1 MPIPKT
7 IHQTFEYKNLSSD
20 LQSIVNEWSI
30 ENPLFFYKMY
40 DKTEREEFIKE
51 NFLPEV
57 YDAYKRIKPGAF
69 KADLWRY
76 CILYKFGGFYADV
89 DTLCFGNLEEFIQK
103 DVDFV
108 APIDLFDPNLGTYN
122 VANGF
127 IGCIPNHPIMMSCI
141 KRIVKW
147 VELEEFPKYNLDFS
161 GPGCMGK
168 AINEHLGREENKS
181 LIGYQGIH
189 QRIMLIHFEPQTE
202 YIRSLSNKKILQN
215 KNGNSYIKNAYD
227 EECKKNPNYIDWG
240 KYHRFQDIVETN
252 LYSPS
257 LSISS
262 LENYHND
269 KTAYFYLYK
278 YCRISDCIRRGYRW
292 EEHQHDI
299 IDKYLTPNSIAVEVG
314 SHIGTITVKLSKVV
328 KKVYAFEPVKSSYN
342 LLEKNLKLNNC
353 HNVKIYQKEVN
364 NKHELNSNI
373 EIITLDSLNLEHI
386 DFLKIDANG
395 YEGKIIE
402 GAKILIKKSMPLI
415 IIDIPKSSKKLI
427 KEKLGFLMDFG
438 YIYNH
443 EFFEDYVFVPPSLQN
458 KKLDIVEQVFYN
470 DNNLKIKIPKHNYMG
485 IFRDRYNSE
494 PIFRQIHTYL
504 INNNL
509 INNNIIDAGSWLG
522 DNSIPWAL
530 LLPKSI
536 IYSIDPSQGNLD
548 FINLVAK
555 SNSIENIKTLCKV
568 LSDKKETVYSDS
580 NMFHMTFNKDNGGSV
595 FNSCTLDELL
605 KLKTIDNI
613 GYIHLDVEG
622 FESNV
627 IKGAEWVIKKYEPL
641 ITFEQHLNTD
651 NYLELSQLLKNQNYE
666 VYQIEEIL
674 KGNNIDCRNFI
685 AFSKKSQINI
695 KNIENSINKI
705 NLFLKL

>member
-76 CILYKFGGFYADV
+76 CILCKFGGFYADV

-257 LSISS
+257 LSIFP

-269 KTAYFYLYK
+269 ETAYFYLYK
-278 YCRISDCIRRGYRW
+278 YCGISDCIRRGYKW
-292 EEHQHDI
+292 EEHQHAI
-299 IDKYLTPNSIAVEVG
+299 INKYLTPDSIAVEVG

-328 KKVYAFEPVKSSYN
+328 KEVYAFEPFKSSYD

-353 HNVKIYQKEVN
+353 HNVKIFNKGVSNTCSSTHIKWVSDNNPGGLGLEGGEITKKGNQNQKIKV
-364 NKHELNSNI
+364 ELL
-373 EIITLDSLNLEHI
+373 TLDSLYLKGL
-386 DFLKIDANG
+386 DFLKID
-395 YEGKIIE
+395 
-402 GAKILIKKSMPLI
+402 
-415 IIDIPKSSKKLI
+415 
-427 KEKLGFLMDFG
+427 
-438 YIYNH
+438 
-443 EFFEDYVFVPPSLQN
+443 
-458 KKLDIVEQVFYN
+458 
-470 DNNLKIKIPKHNYMG
+470 
-485 IFRDRYNSE
+485 
-494 PIFRQIHTYL
+494 
-504 INNNL
+504 
-509 INNNIIDAGSWLG
+509 
-522 DNSIPWAL
+522 
-530 LLPKSI
+530 
-536 IYSIDPSQGNLD
+536 
-548 FINLVAK
+548 
-555 SNSIENIKTLCKV
+555 
-568 LSDKKETVYSDS
+568 
-580 NMFHMTFNKDNGGSV
+580 
-595 FNSCTLDELL
+595 
-605 KLKTIDNI
+605 
-613 GYIHLDVEG
+613 VEG
-622 FESNV
+622 FETQV
-627 IKGAEWVIKKYEPL
+627 INGSQKTIKEYMPL
-641 ITFEQHLNTD
+641 IVIEIFEDMVTGIKASDKTIMERFGFLFEIGYVYEHIYFEDFLFIPPNLT
-651 NYLELSQLLKNQNYE
+651 KN
-666 VYQIEEIL
+666 
-674 KGNNIDCRNFI
+674 K
-685 AFSKKSQINI
+685 
-695 KNIENSINKI
+695 
-705 NLFLKL
+705 